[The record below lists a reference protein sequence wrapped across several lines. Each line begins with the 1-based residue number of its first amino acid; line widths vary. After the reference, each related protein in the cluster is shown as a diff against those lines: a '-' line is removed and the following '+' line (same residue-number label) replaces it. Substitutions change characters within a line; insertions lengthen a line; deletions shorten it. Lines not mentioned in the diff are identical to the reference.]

1 MEEEEANTKK
11 PSYGERV
18 SDEKVRERAS
28 VAATGTKQAGDF
40 WGGGRERRGE
50 RLSWCIGR
58 RASKLRALLVP
69 AARDAR

>member
-28 VAATGTKQAGDF
+28 VAATGTKATATFGEEAGKE
-40 WGGGRERRGE
+40 G
-50 RLSWCIGR
+50 
-58 RASKLRALLVP
+58 ASG
-69 AARDAR
+69 